1 MPLPHHTRGDLAA
14 PNVSIDGR
22 LAGRS
27 SARTS
32 SEALARTPAGPAST
46 AIAMRRRPMRA
57 AMLAVALA
65 CATLA
70 APRSA
75 QAVEPL
81 QQLDVVLLESG
92 TLIDQRVDGGADALA
107 AYLKR
112 LGAAAGDAMRDN
124 PQQIPAAGFIVV
136 AVRPGAQTHAWF
148 DFKPTLSDKT
158 IAALTDVVAKV
169 PPATVK
175 SGEVVFALRVT
186 LWGAKPLE
194 RYAPAPPEWREA
206 AKQVDHKLDVDELV
220 DRLWPR

>member
-1 MPLPHHTRGDLAA
+1 
-14 PNVSIDGR
+14 
-22 LAGRS
+22 
-27 SARTS
+27 
-32 SEALARTPAGPAST
+32 
-46 AIAMRRRPMRA
+46 MRRGPMRA
-57 AMLAVALA
+57 AMLAAALA

-175 SGEVVFALRVT
+175 SGDVVFALRVT